1 MLAIDSPFGSWPMDV
16 DMLSFETHEL
26 NALLL
31 GVDRQVLSFE
41 RDSNAYVVKLWYDA
55 LEEADVPRQLRI
67 CQLAGDCVVPIV
79 GRAYRHGVLIGYV
92 MRREAPLDLSSTSSK
107 DERLAVIRQV
117 CDLVDRLHS
126 RNMVHGDLKR
136 LNIMRCS
143 DGALRFI
150 DLECMSV
157 VGDGFVAQV
166 ATAQY
171 MSQRRSLR
179 SDSDRE
185 PLSLSEDYHS
195 LALLIFEL
203 YTGRDDFYSIG
214 PTSTEDQIIWSD
226 VCCDAAN
233 IGMPPDV
240 RRIDDPMVA
249 QLIAGYFSRGPDRHL
264 TLDSTLLICVQHE
277 MPFCRHARIFMRLRV
292 LLVLR
297 AVLPARRACRSS
309 RMLVFS
315 GPFDLC
321 SSGSFWS
328 PTCRETPIPIAD
340 SSQVHRMESR
350 LRTLPTLAPSD
361 PWHADREDPDV
372 LNVLTSFLGLQ
383 SGAQQAFVLRGHT
396 LPRARWSMVP
406 SPERHCPSLSAVTL
420 CELDGTQNLFN
431 VQSAL
436 RNNTMYTYEGERP
449 RSP

>member
-1 MLAIDSPFGSWPMDV
+1 MQDTDSPFGSWPMDV

-26 NALLL
+26 TALLL

-92 MRREAPLDLSSTSSK
+92 MRRETPLDLSPTSSK
-107 DERLAVIRQV
+107 DERVAVIRQV
-117 CDLVDRLHS
+117 CELVDRLHS

-143 DGALRFI
+143 DGAFRFI

-179 SDSDRE
+179 PDSDRE
-185 PLSLSEDYHS
+185 PLSFSEDYHS

-214 PTSTEDQIIWSD
+214 PTSTEDQIIWTD

-249 QLIAGYFSRGPDRHL
+249 QLVMGYFHRGPDRHL

-277 MPFCRHARIFMRLRV
+277 MPFCRHAQIFMRLRV
-292 LLVLR
+292 LLALR
-297 AVLPARRACRSS
+297 AVPPARRACRSL
-309 RMLVFS
+309 RMLVFDGTFS
-315 GPFDLC
+315 SLILVRYQFLSVPGNASTKAAFPARHSPLDL
-321 SSGSFWS
+321 SFWS
-328 PTCRETPIPIAD
+328 PSCRETPTSVVD
-340 SSQVHRMESR
+340 SSQFHRVESR
-350 LRTLPTLAPSD
+350 LHTLPTLPPTEQAPTWQD
-361 PWHADREDPDV
+361 I
-372 LNVLTSFLGLQ
+372 NVLDLPSSFLKLHG
-383 SGAQQAFVLRGHT
+383 GPQQAFVLRGYT
-396 LPRARWSMVP
+396 LPGERWSMVP
-406 SPERHCPSLSAVTL
+406 SPERHSPSLSALTI
-420 CELDGTQNLFN
+420 
-431 VQSAL
+431 
-436 RNNTMYTYEGERP
+436 ER
-449 RSP
+449 

>member
-1 MLAIDSPFGSWPMDV
+1 MQAIDSPFGSWPMDV

-41 RDSNAYVVKLWYDA
+41 RDSDAYVVKLWYDA

-92 MRREAPLDLSSTSSK
+92 MRREAPLDLSPTSSK
-107 DERLAVIRQV
+107 DERFAVIRQV

-179 SDSDRE
+179 PDSDRE

-277 MPFCRHARIFMRLRV
+277 MPFCRHARIFMRLHV

-297 AVLPARRACRSS
+297 AVPPARHACRSS

-315 GPFDLC
+315 GMLMSNQFLQAPANVSTKICHQYSSFDLC
-321 SSGSFWS
+321 SSGSLWS
-328 PTCRETPIPIAD
+328 PTCRETPIPVAD
-340 SSQVHRMESR
+340 SSQAHRMESR

-361 PWHADREDPDV
+361 PWHADREYSDV
-372 LNVLTSFLGLQ
+372 LDVLTSFLELQ

-406 SPERHCPSLSAVTL
+406 SPERHCPSLSAVTVTCKV
-420 CELDGTQNLFN
+420 CE
-431 VQSAL
+431 
-436 RNNTMYTYEGERP
+436 
-449 RSP
+449 